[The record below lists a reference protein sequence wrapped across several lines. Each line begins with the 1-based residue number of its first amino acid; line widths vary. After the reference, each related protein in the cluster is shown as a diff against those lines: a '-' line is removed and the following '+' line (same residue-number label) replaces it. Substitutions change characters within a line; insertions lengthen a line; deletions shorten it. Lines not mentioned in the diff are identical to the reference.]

1 MTQRRHMPPWF
12 HAIAQVLRVETTTL
26 AKEQP
31 KSMEQ
36 PKDEEII
43 CASCGVTFVFAAAAA
58 AARAERGITT
68 PPTMCK
74 PCWRARASSNNERRN
89 PDRPS
94 HTPRHGHGPRQPS
107 QTGAWGH
114 RSTGDVNEYRSPM
127 PDPHFAGHTSRSGWS
142 MQPAFSRRGPSGDG
156 NYRAP
161 SSHND
166 RRGGTPR
173 PNRER
178 LAADRPQ
185 SGPART
191 RSRTSTDIT
200 CAACGTASTVPFKP
214 AEGQKVYCRACF
226 QAEKPT

>member
-1 MTQRRHMPPWF
+1 MP
-12 HAIAQVLRVETTTL
+12 HAGYTSLASAHVSRVVTETP

-36 PKDEEII
+36 PKDEEIV
-43 CASCGVTFVFAAAAA
+43 CASCGVTFVFSAEAA

-74 PCWRARASSNNERRN
+74 PCWREKASNNERRGADGS
-89 PDRPS
+89 PRTAS
-94 HTPRHGHGPRQPS
+94 RHGRPQRNPNQAG
-107 QTGAWGH
+107 GWGG

-127 PDPHFAGHTSRSGWS
+127 PDPHFAGAGQAPRGWS
-142 MQPAFSRRGPSGDG
+142 VKPAFSRRGPSNDG

-161 SSHND
+161 SFHND
-166 RRGGTPR
+166 KRSGAPR

-178 LAADRPQ
+178 STDGRNPGGSGRP
-185 SGPART
+185 RN
-191 RSRTSTDIT
+191 RTSTDIT
-200 CAACGTASTVPFKP
+200 CAACGVAATVPFKP
-214 AEGQKVYCRACF
+214 AEGQKVYCRTCF

>member
-1 MTQRRHMPPWF
+1 MTQRRHMPPWL
-12 HAIAQVLRVETTTL
+12 HAIAQVVGGETTTL

-36 PKDEEII
+36 PKDEEIV
-43 CASCGVTFVFAAAAA
+43 CASCGVTFVFSAAAAV
-58 AARAERGITT
+58 ARAERGLTT
-68 PPTMCK
+68 KPTMCK
-74 PCWRARASSNNERRN
+74 PCWRARASNNERG
-89 PDRPS
+89 PERPS
-94 HTPRHGHGPRQPS
+94 HTSPRQGHGPRQPS
-107 QTGAWGH
+107 QTGAWSQ

-127 PDPHFAGHTSRSGWS
+127 PDPHFAGNTPRSGWS
-142 MQPAFSRRGPSGDG
+142 MQPAFSRRGLAGDG

-178 LAADRPQ
+178 STADRSL
-185 SGPART
+185 SGPARA

-200 CAACGTASTVPFKP
+200 CAACGAASTVPFKP

-226 QAEKPT
+226 QSEKAT